1 MENLNNDYRTS
12 VIEALILSSPEPL
25 PARKIAEVVE
35 DMTPTQVTGAVEVLN
50 EKYRQTDSSFRIRQ
64 ISGGFQCYITEEYS
78 PFVDELHTR
87 RRNVRL
93 SRPALETLAIIAY
106 RQPVT
111 KIDVEMIR
119 GVASDSAIHTLLERK
134 LVTMAGRAQ
143 TIGRP
148 LLYKTTD
155 EFLKYFNL
163 NTLNDLPQMSEIEEL
178 IASDEDSSQQNLPLG
193 PFASRYSTDKSK
205 KLTIEKGPE
214 ELEEAEESAE
224 SDNIKDSPELELNAG
239 DQGQDKEAEQEN
251 EEGVYIP
258 AENSASS
265 DQIKSGDDPE
275 SEIVEIDDENTSD
288 ELYDDKQS
296 LSDPDQDSSD
306 DESDLNEDRDQ
317 TEEEE
322 IPSDLAGAKEE

>member
-1 MENLNNDYRTS
+1 MDNPSNDYRTS

-35 DMTPTQVTGAVEVLN
+35 DMNPAQVAEAIESLN
-50 EKYRQTDSSFRIRQ
+50 EKYRRTDGSFRIRQ
-64 ISGGFQCYITEEYS
+64 IAGGYQCYITEEYT

-134 LVTMAGRAQ
+134 LITMAGRSQ

-178 IASDEDSSQQNLPLG
+178 ISSDEDSTQQNLPLG
-193 PFASRYSTDKSK
+193 PFAARHANGETR
-205 KLTIEKGPE
+205 KLTLERGPE
-214 ELEEAEESAE
+214 EVTGSEDDAAFENNE
-224 SDNIKDSPELELNAG
+224 SDIEDINED
-239 DQGQDKEAEQEN
+239 EAVEN
-251 EEGVYIP
+251 SEMDAVCIP
-258 AENSASS
+258 AENSLSPRER
-265 DQIKSGDDPE
+265 DFEDD
-275 SEIVEIDDENTSD
+275 SEFITDED
-288 ELYDDKQS
+288 F
-296 LSDPDQDSSD
+296 SDPDRIVND
-306 DESDLNEDRDQ
+306 DPDEAYINKNEIRREDIEDICEDEV
-317 TEEEE
+317 EEADVSGD
-322 IPSDLAGAKEE
+322 PPG

>member
-1 MENLNNDYRTS
+1 MDNPSNDYRTS
-12 VIEALILSSPEPL
+12 VIEALIISSPEPL
-25 PARKIAEVVE
+25 PAKRIAEVVE
-35 DMTPTQVTGAVEVLN
+35 DMNPTRVAEAIENLN

-64 ISGGFQCYITEEYS
+64 IAGGYQCYITEEYT

-134 LVTMAGRAQ
+134 LITMAGRSQ

-178 IASDEDSSQQNLPLG
+178 ISSDEDSTQQNLPLG
-193 PFASRYSTDKSK
+193 PFAARHANGKTR
-205 KLTIEKGPE
+205 KLTLERGPE
-214 ELEEAEESAE
+214 EAAGSEDDAAIENNESNIEDINEDEAVEKTERDA
-224 SDNIKDSPELELNAG
+224 
-239 DQGQDKEAEQEN
+239 
-251 EEGVYIP
+251 VCIP
-258 AENSASS
+258 AENSLSLEE
-265 DQIKSGDDPE
+265 GDFEDD
-275 SEIVEIDDENTSD
+275 SEFVADED
-288 ELYDDKQS
+288 F
-296 LSDPDQDSSD
+296 SDPDRIVNDDPDEAYINKNEIRRADSED
-306 DESDLNEDRDQ
+306 ICEDEV
-317 TEEEE
+317 EEADVSGD
-322 IPSDLAGAKEE
+322 PLG

>member
-1 MENLNNDYRTS
+1 MEMENLNNDYRTS

-35 DMTPTQVTGAVEVLN
+35 DMTPSQVAGAVEVLN

-193 PFASRYSTDKSK
+193 PFASRYSNGKSK

-214 ELEEAEESAE
+214 ESADPDISE
-224 SDNIKDSPELELNAG
+224 DSPEPELNIEDPGHDEGA
-239 DQGQDKEAEQEN
+239 DLEN
-251 EEGVYIP
+251 EEGIYIP
-258 AENSASS
+258 AENSVSS
-265 DQIKSGDDPE
+265 DQMESDDDSE
-275 SEIVEIDDENTSD
+275 SDIDEADKEDTSD
-288 ELYDDKQS
+288 ELYDDDQS
-296 LSDPDQDSSD
+296 LTDGDQDLSD

-317 TEEEE
+317 TDENE
-322 IPSDLAGAKEE
+322 ILSDLAGVKEE

>member
-1 MENLNNDYRTS
+1 MSHNRENKMDNINNDYRTS

-25 PARKIAEVVE
+25 AAKKIAEVIE
-35 DMTPTQVTGAVEVLN
+35 DMTPSKVGEAIEALN
-50 EKYRQTDSSFRIRQ
+50 EKYRRTDSSFRIRQ
-64 ISGGFQCYITEEYS
+64 IAGGYQCYITEEYS

-134 LVTMAGRAQ
+134 LITMAGRSPA
-143 TIGRP
+143 IGRP

-178 IASDEDSSQQNLPLG
+178 ISSDEDSSQQNLPLG
-193 PFASRYSTDKSK
+193 PFSARHANGKNR
-205 KLTIEKGPE
+205 KLTIARGPE
-214 ELEEAEESAE
+214 DTAGQADDGESEPAEITPDELEENDEAM
-224 SDNIKDSPELELNAG
+224 AG
-239 DQGQDKEAEQEN
+239 DDEA
-251 EEGVYIP
+251 VYIP
-258 AENSASS
+258 AENSLSLEERNFES
-265 DQIKSGDDPE
+265 DAGSAMDEDY
-275 SEIVEIDDENTSD
+275 SDIDETGRTDISRLNNSTAMESD
-288 ELYDDKQS
+288 EVEENDI
-296 LSDPDQDSSD
+296 PD
-306 DESDLNEDRDQ
+306 EVARINE
-317 TEEEE
+317 E
-322 IPSDLAGAKEE
+322 

>member
-1 MENLNNDYRTS
+1 MEMDNLNHDYRTS

-25 PARKIAEVVE
+25 PAGKIAEVVE
-35 DMTPTQVTGAVEVLN
+35 NMTPSQVAGAVEVLN
-50 EKYRQTDSSFRIRQ
+50 DKYRQTDSSFRIRQ

-134 LVTMAGRAQ
+134 LVTMAGRSQ

-178 IASDEDSSQQNLPLG
+178 ISSDEDSSQQHLPLG
-193 PFASRYSTDKSK
+193 PFASRYSNGKSK
-205 KLTIEKGPE
+205 KLTLEKGS
-214 ELEEAEESAE
+214 EESTEAVE
-224 SDNIKDSPELELNAG
+224 SDNIEDSPDPESDLEN
-239 DQGQDKEAEQEN
+239 QGQTEATGLES

-265 DQIKSGDDPE
+265 DQMELEDEPE
-275 SEIVEIDDENTSD
+275 SDFEEPDNEGAFEESTNDEQLQSEFDQGSSD
-288 ELYDDKQS
+288 SES
-296 LSDPDQDSSD
+296 ETNEDQDQSV
-306 DESDLNEDRDQ
+306 E
-317 TEEEE
+317 TE
-322 IPSDLAGAKEE
+322 IPSDLAGVKEE